1 MLELRIPCLT
11 KEVKVIKLI
20 EFFFYFLISY
30 KKKMHQLQAVYI
42 EVEWA
47 CKEKLRGI

>member
-20 EFFFYFLISY
+20 ELFIYLFHI
-30 KKKMHQLQAVYI
+30 KKIMHQLQAV
-42 EVEWA
+42 
-47 CKEKLRGI
+47 